1 MIVGFVQLLRW
12 LGTHSPTDLSLVL
25 MYRLALWLSGS
36 VALLALSALSALW
49 LGSGSTSVHF
59 VGGGRPAALVLR
71 SAFCALRSAFV
82 GIFLICLTAGARH
95 VSLGRS
101 ARMHDRFCD
110 TAAAPL

>member
-1 MIVGFVQLLRW
+1 MAQW
-12 LGTHSPTDLSLVL
+12 LC
-25 MYRLALWLSGS
+25 GS
-36 VALLALSALSALW
+36 VGSVALSALW

-110 TAAAPL
+110 TAAALL

>member
-1 MIVGFVQLLRW
+1 MAQW
-12 LGTHSPTDLSLVL
+12 LC
-25 MYRLALWLSGS
+25 GS
-36 VALLALSALSALW
+36 VGSVALSALW

-59 VGGGRPAALVLR
+59 VGGGRHAALVLR
-71 SAFCALRSAFV
+71 YAFCALRSAFV

-110 TAAAPL
+110 TVAALL

>member
-1 MIVGFVQLLRW
+1 
-12 LGTHSPTDLSLVL
+12 

-36 VALLALSALSALW
+36 VALLALWLCRLCGLALAQPQCISLEGVV
-49 LGSGSTSVHF
+49 LLRSF
-59 VGGGRPAALVLR
+59 YVLR

-110 TAAAPL
+110 TAAALL